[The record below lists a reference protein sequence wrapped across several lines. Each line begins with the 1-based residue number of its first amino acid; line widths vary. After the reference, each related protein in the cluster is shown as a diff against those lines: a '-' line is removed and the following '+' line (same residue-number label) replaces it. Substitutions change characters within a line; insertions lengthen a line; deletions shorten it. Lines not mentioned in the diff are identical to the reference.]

1 MSEIIISDTYTKAY
15 SLDKKI
21 KANAQILQ
29 DTIFELGK
37 SLLEM
42 RDGKLYKELGYQNF
56 AEYCEN
62 EVGIKRRQSY
72 CYISIVENLPEDFV
86 HSSAQIG
93 VKKLSLLS
101 RLDEAT
107 RNEIVKNT
115 DVSGTSVKE
124 LEKQIRELKGE
135 NDKLRQAEEK
145 YIEEVGKVKKE
156 LADAEEENNLLS
168 GQIYELE
175 NQPRDVVIATE
186 ESREIRNMEKAMEK
200 LNIEFSERYD
210 KLQDDNEKYVRNIN
224 KQHTEE
230 LKRIQEEHNAELAAV
245 RSEYDQ
251 KITDIQ
257 EQQTS
262 GTADTKEIFKAYFS
276 NATDSLNRLMDF
288 IENHSE
294 DNNIPFYLSKADG
307 IIDIFNKRRNLLS
320 GKEE

>member
-1 MSEIIISDTYTKAY
+1 MSDIIISDNYTRAY

-62 EVGIKRRQSY
+62 EVGMKRTQAY
-72 CYISIVENLPEDFV
+72 TYITIADNLSEDFV
-86 HSSAQIG
+86 QSTEQIG
-93 VKKLSLLS
+93 TQKLYLLS
-101 RLDEAT
+101 RLDEVT

>member
-1 MSEIIISDTYTKAY
+1 MSEIIISDNYTRAY

-21 KANAQILQ
+21 KANAQVVQ
-29 DTIFELGK
+29 E
-37 SLLEM
+37 SLYEICKGLKEM
-42 RDGKLYKELGYQNF
+42 RDDKLYKELGYQNF
-56 AEYCEN
+56 EEYTKAELE
-62 EVGIKRRQSY
+62 IDRRQAY
-72 CYISIVENLPEDFV
+72 RYINIAENLTSDFV
-86 HSSAQIG
+86 TSMSQIG
-93 VKKLSLLS
+93 TTKLTMLS
-101 RLDEAT
+101 KLDEVT
-107 RNEIVKNT
+107 RNEIIQNT

>member
-1 MSEIIISDTYTKAY
+1 MSDIIISDNYTRAY

-37 SLLEM
+37 SLIEM

-56 AEYCEN
+56 TEYCEN

-124 LEKQIRELKGE
+124 LERQIKELKSE

-145 YIEEVGKVKKE
+145 YIREVDKVKKE
-156 LADAEEENNLLS
+156 LADAEEESSSLQQ
-168 GQIYELE
+168 QIEELE

-186 ESREIRNMEKAMEK
+186 ESREIKNMEKAMEK
-200 LNIEFSERYD
+200 LSNDFAERYD
-210 KLQDDNEKYVRNIN
+210 KLQDENEREVLNLNRK
-224 KQHTEE
+224 
-230 LKRIQEEHNAELAAV
+230 HNAEIEKLKA
-245 RSEYDQ
+245 EYEN
-251 KITDIQ
+251 KLKSVPVT
-257 EQQTS
+257 
-262 GTADTKEIFKAYFS
+262 DTKEIFRAYLS
-276 NATDSLNRLMDF
+276 NAVDSAKRLMDF
-288 IENHSE
+288 IR
-294 DNNIPFYLSKADG
+294 DNPDEFYISKAKDFYSR
-307 IIDIFNKRRNLLS
+307 IM
-320 GKEE
+320 EEL

>member
-1 MSEIIISDTYTKAY
+1 MSDIIISDNYTRAY

-62 EVGIKRRQSY
+62 EVGIKKSQAY
-72 CYISIVENLPEDFV
+72 NYITIVDRLSEDFV
-86 HSSAQIG
+86 HSSGQIG
-93 VKKLSLLS
+93 VKKLYLLS
-101 RLDEAT
+101 QLDEVT
-107 RNEIVKNT
+107 RNEIIQNT

-320 GKEE
+320 EKEQ